1 MSALSSLH
9 SQLTSW
15 QQQVEQAQQVSAQ
28 QAQQTVTHW
37 VGSWAIPAAIVM
49 CESGGNFNAVNA
61 SSGAGGA
68 YQIMPSTWRLYGQTG
83 LPENASPALQSRVAS
98 QIWADSGPAAWQ
110 CAGMVGIG
118 G

>member
-1 MSALSSLH
+1 MRPWNG
-9 SQLTSW
+9 TS
-15 QQQVEQAQQVSAQ
+15 
-28 QAQQTVTHW
+28 THW

-68 YQIMPSTWRLYGQTG
+68 YQIMPSTWRLYGQSG
-83 LPENASPALQSRVAS
+83 LPENASPALQSRVAA

-110 CAGMVGIG
+110 CAGMVGIH
-118 G
+118 